1 MFKRI
6 ATLSW
11 VTLIALLT
19 IPLDANAGEI
29 GKGTL
34 ELGLTGGF
42 ERTSVEEEKLNSL
55 DLQTRLTWSLT
66 NRVAMGGTVTFE
78 HFSSDSGADATSMG
92 LTADFIL
99 NFPTQSIVVPFGQVS
114 LGVTTWGGS
123 LYDDPELTLVLPFV
137 GGGFR
142 VLAGS
147 HASVNVLA
155 GYRHQSNAFGIK
167 DVTAHDIVLSFGLSI
182 FPGGIQ
188 N

>member
-1 MFKRI
+1 MI
-6 ATLSW
+6 AMLA
-11 VTLIALLT
+11 V
-19 IPLDANAGEI
+19 PLDSDAGEI

-34 ELGLTGGF
+34 ELGLAGGF
-42 ERTSVEEEKLNSL
+42 ERTSIEDEKLNSL

-66 NRVAMGGTVTFE
+66 NRVAMGGTVAFA
-78 HFSSDSGADATSMG
+78 HLSSDSGGDATSMG

-99 NFPTQSIVVPFGQVS
+99 NFPTQSNVVPFGQVS
-114 LGVTTWGGS
+114 LGVTTWGGDV
-123 LYDDPELTLVLPFV
+123 YDDPELTFVLPFV

-142 VLAGS
+142 VLVGD

-167 DVTAHDIVLSFGLSI
+167 DLTAHDIVLSFGLSV

-188 N
+188 D